1 MVLDQSNLAS
11 EYLEDILSWLKDK
24 ETNVAQLQLLSPQLG
39 RRRQLVDWSS
49 EVAVKLRLT
58 TQTLHLAV
66 KLLDHFMDGHD
77 IEDPQLYLVCLGC
90 LQLAAKMN
98 EKETNIP
105 RGSKIVALLPEP
117 LSLSAFLNLE
127 FVMLNFFQWDICMPT
142 SCYLTEL
149 LLPHSIHQTDRQWGR
164 PIDNF
169 RTAKAEL
176 HLAVKEMLDIGLQ
189 EETMMQVVPSLMAC
203 SILQAS
209 RLVCGMFPDWP
220 DQLDTMTGYT
230 RDQLELITDS
240 LVSLHKLH
248 GEEVLCPVDEGYHS
262 NISVGYYSPEK

>member
-105 RGSKIVALLPEP
+105 RGSKIVALLPKP
-117 LSLSAFLNLE
+117 LSLSSFLSLE

-149 LLPHSIHQTDRQWGR
+149 LLPLSIHPNDWQHGR
-164 PIDNF
+164 PIANF
-169 RTAKAEL
+169 RTAKEEL
-176 HLAVKEMLDIGLQ
+176 HVAVKEMLDIGLQ
-189 EETMMQVVPSLMAC
+189 EETMMLVVPSLMAS

-209 RLVCGMFPDWP
+209 RLVCGMFPGWT
-220 DQLDTMTGYT
+220 DQLESMTGYT
-230 RDQLELITDS
+230 RDQLEQITDS

-262 NISVGYYSPEK
+262 NISVGCSPEK